1 MRAYVFTDKALAG
14 QAGRFVWLAIN
25 TEKASNGAVEGKLKV
40 LALPTFFVLN
50 PADESVALRWVGGA
64 SVPQLVRILDE
75 GRAIVASGAVTDT
88 LVAEGATADQAMAV
102 ADKLYA
108 SGDNAHSAVAFREA
122 LRRAPPNW
130 PAYSRAL
137 ESVLFA
143 LSLSDSNETVAR
155 MASDEFPKFRRTAS
169 AGNIAASGLGAAL
182 ALPAEHPRRAE
193 WSRELEAAVKGVLAD
208 SAQHLVPD
216 DRTALYEALI
226 SAYEDRKDSTG
237 AHALR
242 EELASFLDSAAAHA
256 RTPFERTSL
265 DPNRLGVFM
274 ELNRYD
280 LAAAMLQQS
289 ERDFPEDYNP
299 PARLAVALKALK
311 RWKEALAASDRAM
324 SLAYGPRKQNFY
336 LTRSDIF
343 VGLGDVPSARRTME
357 EAIRYAESLPAGQ
370 RSNGRIASFKKKL
383 ESLQSPPAPNN

>member
-25 TEKASNGAVEGKLKV
+25 TEKASNAAIEDKLKV

-64 SVPQLVRILDE
+64 SVPQLEKILAE
-75 GRAIVASGAVTDT
+75 GRAAVAAGAMTDT
-88 LVAEGATADQAMAV
+88 LIAEGATADQAMAV

-108 SGDNAHSAVAFREA
+108 AGNNPGAAAAFREA
-122 LRRAPPNW
+122 LRRAPANW
-130 PAYSRAL
+130 PPYARAL

-143 LSLSDSNETVAR
+143 LSLSDSSETVAR
-155 MASDEFPKFRRTAS
+155 MAVEEFPKFRGTPS

-193 WSRELEAAVKGVLAD
+193 WSRNMETAVKDVLAD

-216 DRTALYEALI
+216 DRTAVYDALI

-237 AHALR
+237 ARALR

-256 RTPFERTSL
+256 RTPFERASL

-274 ELNRYD
+274 DLNRYD

-289 ERDFPEDYNP
+289 ERDFPDDYNP

-324 SLAYGPRKQNFY
+324 ARAYGPRKQNFY
-336 LTRSDIF
+336 LTRTDIF
-343 VGLGDVPSARRTME
+343 VGLGDMPSARRTME
-357 EAIRYAESLPAGQ
+357 EAIQYAESLPPGQ
-370 RSNGRIASFKKKL
+370 RSPGRIQSFKKKL
-383 ESLQSPPAPNN
+383 ESLQPPPAPNN